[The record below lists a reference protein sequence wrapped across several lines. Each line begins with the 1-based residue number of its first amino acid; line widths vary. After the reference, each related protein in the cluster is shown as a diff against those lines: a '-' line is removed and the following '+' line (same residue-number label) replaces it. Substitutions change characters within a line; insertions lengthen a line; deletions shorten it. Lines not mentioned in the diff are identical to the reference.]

1 VPDASNTHQMTY
13 NGWTMRVRHA
23 AQEPARFLLLLHGW
37 TGDENS
43 MWVFTRKFPVDMWIA
58 APRAPHPADEGGYSW
73 RALQPGTL
81 RHGFDKL
88 NPAAQD
94 SAWGLPTLSDLKP
107 AADNLIRLVDD
118 VSASIGVDATQF
130 DVAGFSQ
137 GGALTNVLTLL
148 YPQRIR
154 KAAVLAGFMPGG
166 VDDLLARRVLAD
178 KPFFVAHGT
187 KDELVPLER
196 ARQSIEFLEQAGAQ
210 VTFCE
215 AEVGHKVS
223 ADCLRGL
230 ETFWGSA

>member
-1 VPDASNTHQMTY
+1 MLDVNNTHQMTY

-23 AQEPARFLLLLHGW
+23 VQEPARFLLLLHGW

-43 MWVFTRKFPVDMWIA
+43 MWVFTRNFPADMWIA
-58 APRAPHPADEGGYSW
+58 APRGPYPAKEGGYSW
-73 RALQPGTL
+73 RPFQPGAL
-81 RHGFDKL
+81 RR
-88 NPAAQD
+88 AQD

-107 AADNLIRLVDD
+107 AAESLISLVDEI
-118 VSASIGVDATQF
+118 STSIGVDATQF
-130 DVAGFSQ
+130 NVAGFSQ
-137 GGALTNVLTLL
+137 GGALTNVLALL

-166 VDDLLARRVLAD
+166 VDDLLVHRVLTG
-178 KPFFVAHGT
+178 KHFFVAHGS
-187 KDELVPLER
+187 KDDLIPLER
-196 ARQSIEFLEQAGAQ
+196 ARVSIELLQQAGAQ

-230 ETFWGSA
+230 EAFWGSQ

>member
-1 VPDASNTHQMTY
+1 VPDANNTRQLTY

-23 AQEPARFLLLLHGW
+23 AQKPARFMLLLHGW

-43 MWVFTRKFPVDMWIA
+43 MWVFVRKLPADLWIV
-58 APRAPHPADEGGYSW
+58 APRGPHASDDGGYSW
-73 RALQPGTL
+73 RPLRSLQ
-81 RHGFDKL
+81 DK
-88 NPAAQD
+88 D
-94 SAWGLPTLSDLKP
+94 WGLPTLSDLKP

-118 VSASIGVDATQF
+118 LSVSIGVDAGQF

-148 YPQRIR
+148 YSQRVR

-166 VDDLLARRVLAD
+166 ADDLIARRVLAG
-178 KPFFVAHGT
+178 KRFFVAHGSQ
-187 KDELVPLER
+187 DHLVPLER
-196 ARQSIEFLEQAGAQ
+196 AQESVKLLKQAGAQ

-230 ETFWGSA
+230 ETFFAD